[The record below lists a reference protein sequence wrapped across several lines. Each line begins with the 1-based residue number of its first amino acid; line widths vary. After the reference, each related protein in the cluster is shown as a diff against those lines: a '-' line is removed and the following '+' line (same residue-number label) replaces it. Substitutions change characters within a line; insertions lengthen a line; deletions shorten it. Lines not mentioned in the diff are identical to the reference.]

1 MLFDLHCHTSEGSPD
16 AVIPIINLIDKL
28 KEKGY
33 DGALITD
40 HNSYK
45 GINSINLEEIQ
56 NFKVLRGVEYDTK
69 DGGHVIIVLP
79 TGMDYELFTLRGMYL
94 EDVIKVVHA
103 LGGIVGP
110 AHPFDYYRL
119 GLCNNPRWLG
129 RIDLIKQLDFI
140 ETFNACGREHAN
152 VLSEQLAEYLNKPY
166 FGGSDSHR
174 RESVGLGYTKFK
186 EVIRNEN
193 DLIRIVKAGNK
204 SSTLANGEIFENSII
219 NKHKI
224 ITNAGTS
231 GCRFFT
237 ESISLLS
244 KRKYKLILEALG
256 LI

>member
-79 TGMDYELFTLRGMYL
+79 TGMDYEIFTLRGMCL

-110 AHPFDYYRL
+110 AHPFDYYKL

-129 RIDLIKQLDFI
+129 RIELIKQLDFI
-140 ETFNACGREHAN
+140 ESFNACGREYGN
-152 VLSEQLAEYLNKPY
+152 VLANQLAEFLNKPS

-174 RESVGLGYTKFK
+174 EDSVGLGYTKFN
-186 EVIRNEN
+186 EVIKSED
-193 DLIRIVKAGNK
+193 DLIRVIKQGNRLT
-204 SSTLANGEIFENSII
+204 TLADGEIFEKSMM

-224 ITNAGTS
+224 ITNAGVK
-231 GCRFFT
+231 GCRLLT
-237 ESISLLS
+237 ESTAFFA
-244 KRKYKLILEALG
+244 KKKYRLIIQTLG
-256 LI
+256 LF